1 MSGPSPL
8 PAAFDR
14 SAAARGEER
23 RAGAPLLA
31 GLLSASSLDLL
42 GNLGQLRLLLLA
54 CALALAD
61 AFRATGLGRGGLF
74 AIVALVLGALRAT
87 NPWDAPLL
95 TLLAVAAGA
104 FGGAQRAEPGRRLR
118 AGLVWGLGPLA
129 LSALLFRPFDASC
142 VAPYTSVAR
151 NAGAAMPLAAW
162 LGLWGLPAFLAVSL
176 VALEVARR
184 HAASEGGAGRRA
196 WLAAAGLL
204 VLALAFGLASGIPS
218 EIVVLP
224 LASAAAAL
232 ALAPGGGAA
241 PERRA
246 VLLLGAG
253 ALLVTLGVDVL
264 SVGGDRMNSVFKL
277 SFQAWA
283 LLAVAS
289 GPALAWVVV
298 ALRDGERTRPGSWPV
313 TAALLLGASA
323 LYPLTATPARFA
335 ERFPR
340 VTPGE
345 ACRPFEGALAPPD
358 ALGSGAAGR
367 PRGLDG
373 SAFLA
378 DSALCVE
385 GRLVP
390 LRYDGAGFAWLR
402 ANERG
407 SPAILEAVLPEY
419 RWGSRFSV
427 HTGLPAVVGWSWHVR
442 QHLAVVPGSVVE
454 KRIAEVERFYRSRLA
469 APGEG
474 PGERRTTVAD
484 VRRLLSRHR
493 VRWVVDGLPERAV
506 YGEEGLAKL
515 SELERLGLLERAYAN
530 PGLTLWR
537 VLPDATA
544 R

>member
-8 PAAFDR
+8 PAAFVR

-74 AIVALVLGALRAT
+74 AIVALV
-87 NPWDAPLL
+87 
-95 TLLAVAAGA
+95 
-104 FGGAQRAEPGRRLR
+104 
-118 AGLVWGLGPLA
+118 LGPLA